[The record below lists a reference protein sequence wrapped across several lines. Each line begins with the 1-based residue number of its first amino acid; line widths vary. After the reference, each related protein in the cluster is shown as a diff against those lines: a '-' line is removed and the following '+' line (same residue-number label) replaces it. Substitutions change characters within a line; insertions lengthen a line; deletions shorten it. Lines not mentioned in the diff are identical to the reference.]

1 MDDFTLSEQKI
12 GGCYIGVHT
21 VLTNIFG
28 GRKVLAYVTSAEKG
42 SGSRRFY
49 IRSEGIQKLGATN
62 RKSSSHYAVT

>member
-12 GGCYIGVHT
+12 GGCYIGVRT

-49 IRSEGIQKLGATN
+49 IRSEGI
-62 RKSSSHYAVT
+62 